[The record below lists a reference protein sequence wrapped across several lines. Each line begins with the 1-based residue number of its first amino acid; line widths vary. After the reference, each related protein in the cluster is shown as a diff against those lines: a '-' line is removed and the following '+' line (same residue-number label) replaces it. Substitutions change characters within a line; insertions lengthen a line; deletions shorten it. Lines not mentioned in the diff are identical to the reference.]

1 MGGSNETTNPGF
13 YAGYVASS
21 FTFGRFLS
29 GYVWGSATDII
40 GRKPVIIIGLLSI
53 TIFSMIFGMSETY
66 SMAITTRFALFH
78 LEIVV
83 GFVLGCCCSCGI
95 STRLLLLVFL
105 SLLLTAACAC
115 ENACGIVQTTWETWH
130 AENCLAVPALREKLS
145 IPVRVAPDMLA
156 EHMSR

>member
-1 MGGSNETTNPGF
+1 MTLNMYALANLFPYVGTLVKTLLKLETTNEVGF

-66 SMAITTRFALFH
+66 SM
-78 LEIVV
+78 
-83 GFVLGCCCSCGI
+83 
-95 STRLLLLVFL
+95 
-105 SLLLTAACAC
+105 
-115 ENACGIVQTTWETWH
+115 
-130 AENCLAVPALREKLS
+130 
-145 IPVRVAPDMLA
+145 
-156 EHMSR
+156 